1 MGAVRGTSLLIEY
14 MDCGPSADLLLHDI
28 KERSWQSLEV
38 SDQRFFRQQ
47 PVCGLNVTEKTIIFG
62 GSGVNQFQF
71 TQSDVDTRQGQLNL
85 KVARGNFK
93 DRTGFCG
100 GCDSVIKM
108 YSNKIYAVDATNLAL
123 HTFD

>member
-1 MGAVRGTSLLIEY
+1 M
-14 MDCGPSADLLLHDI
+14 LLHDI